1 MAFFREMDC
10 RLAILRALNE
20 AWEGVVGRNLSWFN
34 QLVIG
39 SCFKRAAGL
48 VESTDIPLTPT
59 LSQGERGN
67 VRGQMGAVGWH
78 GFAPPLRRRVELC
91 GSGAPS
97 GMTAQ
102 PQLVQGPNRLWMS
115 KARPDLAREHGCSK
129 RALDEAM
136 DGGGQR
142 PIGACRWTRGGD
154 EGTRRQSGE

>member
-1 MAFFREMDC
+1 MDL
-10 RLAILRALNE
+10 RLTILRGRIE
-20 AWEGVVGRNLSWFN
+20 TWKEEVDRNLSCFN
-34 QLVIG
+34 QLVINR
-39 SCFKRAAGL
+39 SFRCSL
-48 VESTDIPLTPT
+48 CSTENADMPLTPT